1 MFGLTFLSLRNCL
14 VLISVNNQVTRE
26 GLRWN
31 ASNDGTNVF
40 KWSPLEEA
48 VTLKKKKQN
57 WFMSHVIPGLQT
69 RHSIHSAHFF

>member
-48 VTLKKKKQN
+48 VTLKGGKAELVYVSRNSWPPNKTQ
-57 WFMSHVIPGLQT
+57 
-69 RHSIHSAHFF
+69 HS